1 MGALTNKEAAVIPS
15 LPLPAGATY
24 SILNV
29 RINIAHPQVMK
40 LLYPVADQVSN
51 LNNQK
56 LTIKIARHSACTSC
70 TSCSGLH
77 PPASTTVVLDIPKSG
92 MGTLDEYGSDD
103 DEELESGDYMEICAC
118 GHEAVE
124 HGADISEIG
133 TDEFKRRGRVAFRLD
148 EILQVSVA
156 CIGCKALLTL

>member
-1 MGALTNKEAAVIPS
+1 
-15 LPLPAGATY
+15 
-24 SILNV
+24 
-29 RINIAHPQVMK
+29 MK

-51 LNNQK
+51 LTNEK
-56 LTIKIARHSACTSC
+56 LTVKIARHSACTTC

-77 PPASTTVVLDIPKSG
+77 PPASATVALDTPKGG

-103 DEELESGDYMEICAC
+103 EDEPESGEYMEMCAC

-148 EILQVSVA
+148 EILQVRVVRITSEV
-156 CIGCKALLTL
+156 LLTL